1 MSEPDSYTSH
11 NFDAVNEQIRE
22 IAARERART
31 NAYRLE
37 SYKTGFIYAGAM
49 ILILGLFAI
58 MLAWS
63 YRLIISPMPNEVV
76 KIVKPEII
84 EKEVIKV
91 VQVPVE
97 KSIYDSSSTS
107 YSGPIVPESQS
118 STFNSSENQSPV
130 VTNYNTFKQVDA
142 SGLGNS
148 NISEVVTGW
157 RYEDSDSTYPNKQ
170 YCYFLMSS
178 PGKQTPVMVDLAS
191 MSKDGEY
198 ESYIN
203 TSLAREVS
211 MSQRSLRMAEELCQW
226 AGA

>member
-107 YSGPIVPESQS
+107 YSGPIVPVNQS

-130 VTNYNTFKQVDA
+130 VTNYNTFQQVDA

-157 RYEDSDSTYPNKQ
+157 RYEDSDYTYPNKQ
-170 YCYFLMSS
+170 YCYFLMYS
-178 PGKQTPVMVDLAS
+178 PGKESPVMVDLAS